1 MTMASDA
8 AQADPE
14 KNGAARQE
22 QPSTPPTTTPS
33 SVEVED
39 EYSRFSS
46 RRKIFMVV
54 ILAWTGLLSP
64 ISSTSVLSAIPN
76 VAETYNVSGS
86 MIGLSNALYLV
97 FMALSPCFWGP
108 WCQTLGRR
116 LSCLTSLTI
125 YLGCS
130 IGTALSPNIAAF
142 MVFRMLTAFVGTAV
156 LIIGPV
162 AIRDLYAPL
171 ERATAIGWF
180 YTGTLVGQC
189 LGPLLAGAIV
199 TYTTWRVIFW
209 LQTGLGAISLL
220 GVFFGLPE
228 TLHPSKPRPLWG
240 LSRTNK
246 LKVLITMTNPWRVI
260 TPFKYSSLLVT
271 AFASGALVWNQY
283 GLFTPIRY
291 VLNPRFNLDSP
302 LQSGLLFLAP
312 GIGYIVGTFGG
323 GRWAD
328 YVARRYYARR
338 GGVFVAED
346 RLYAAVPFMLLVIPF
361 CMLIYGW
368 SVDAEFGGLPV
379 PVIFMFVQ
387 GVAQLFCFPSLNTY
401 CLDVMPDRSAELI
414 AGNFFI
420 RYIFGAVASATAIP
434 AAESIGVGWFS
445 TISAIL
451 LVLGGAGIWAA
462 ARWGHVKPEP

>member
-1 MTMASDA
+1 MALTPA
-8 AQADPE
+8 PGDPE
-14 KNGAARQE
+14 KNGAAAPQE
-22 QPSTPPTTTPS
+22 QPSTPLASPSPS
-33 SVEVED
+33 SVETED
-39 EYSRFSS
+39 EFSRFSS
-46 RRKIFMVV
+46 RRKILMMI

-86 MIGLSNALYLV
+86 VIGLSNALYLV

-108 WCQTLGRR
+108 WCSTLGRR

-156 LIIGPV
+156 LVIGPV

-171 ERATAIGWF
+171 ERATAISWF

-189 LGPLLAGAIV
+189 LGPLMAGAIV

-209 LQTGLGAISLL
+209 LQTGLAAVSLT
-220 GVFFGLPE
+220 GVFLGLPE
-228 TLHPSKPRPLWG
+228 TLHPSSPRPLKG
-240 LSRTNK
+240 LPFTAQA
-246 LKVLITMTNPWRVI
+246 KVLITMTNPWRVI
-260 TPFKYSSLLVT
+260 APFKYSSLLVT

-312 GIGYIVGTFGG
+312 GIGYILGAFGG

-328 YVARRYYARR
+328 YIARRAYTRR
-338 GGVFVAED
+338 GGIFVAED
-346 RLYAAVPFMLLVIPF
+346 RLYAAVPFMIVIIPF
-361 CMLIYGW
+361 CMLLYGW
-368 SVDAEFGGLPV
+368 SVDKEFGGLPV

-387 GVAQLFCFPSLNTY
+387 GVGQLFCFPSLNTY

-445 TISAIL
+445 TISAVL

-462 ARWGHVKPEP
+462 ARWGHIKPVP